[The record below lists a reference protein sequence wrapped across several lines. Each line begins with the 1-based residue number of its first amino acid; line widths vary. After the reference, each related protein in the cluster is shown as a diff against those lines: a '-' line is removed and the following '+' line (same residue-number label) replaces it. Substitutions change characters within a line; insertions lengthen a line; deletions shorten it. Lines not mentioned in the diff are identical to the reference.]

1 MASLRAHIFAWMVRR
16 NVRDRLGRSLDVERM
31 RATFEATAFIEP
43 RGVAYEPGAVGGI
56 PGEWVR
62 RPCGTAGPRL
72 FYLHGGGFVACSP
85 RTHRPVTGAFARR
98 GFTVFAPD
106 YRLAPEHPFPA
117 GLDDA
122 LAAWEAFAAEGPA
135 AIGGDSAG
143 GNLALAL
150 MLRARERGLP
160 LPLAAVLFSPATDF
174 VGTGASYIENGQRD
188 AMFDPEVLRHLAP
201 LYLAGADPIDPLVS
215 PLYADLAGLPPLL
228 LHVGARE
235 VLRDDS
241 VRLAE
246 RARAAGVTVS
256 LRVFPVVPH
265 VWQFAHAFLPE
276 AHASLNAA
284 STFLRAH
291 ARRETREPAA

>member
-1 MASLRAHIFAWMVRR
+1 MASLRAHVFAWMVRR
-16 NVRDRLGRSLDVERM
+16 NVRDRLGRQLDIARM
-31 RATFEATAFIEP
+31 RRTFEGAAFIAP
-43 RGVAYEPGAVGGI
+43 RGVQYEPGEAGGI

-62 RPCGTAGPRL
+62 RPGDGTGPRL

-85 RTHRPVTGAFARR
+85 RTHRPMTGAFARR
-98 GFTVFAPD
+98 GFRVFAPA

-117 GLDDA
+117 GLEDA
-122 LAAWEAFAAEGPA
+122 LAAWEAFSAEGPA

-150 MLRARERGLP
+150 MLRARDRGLP
-160 LPLAAVLFSPATDF
+160 LPQAAILFSPATDF

-188 AMFDPEVLRHLAP
+188 AMFDPEVLRALAP
-201 LYLAGADPIDPLVS
+201 LYLGGADPIDPHVS
-215 PLYADLAGLPPLL
+215 PLYGDLAGLPPLL

-265 VWQFAHAFLPE
+265 VWQFAHAYLPE
-276 AHASLNAA
+276 ARTSLNAA
-284 STFLRAH
+284 STFLTVH
-291 ARRETREPAA
+291 ARAGAEA